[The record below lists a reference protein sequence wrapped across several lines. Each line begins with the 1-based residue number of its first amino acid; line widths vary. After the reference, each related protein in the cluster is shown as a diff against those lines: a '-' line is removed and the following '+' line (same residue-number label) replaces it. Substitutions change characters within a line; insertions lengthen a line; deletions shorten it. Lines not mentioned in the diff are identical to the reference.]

1 MNKQS
6 SGLGRLAS
14 FVSVCAIL
22 IVVGKAAFESPVNSR
37 DLAWQTNCKASLAR
51 AEAALTNP
59 ARPTQIA
66 QRIRDLPS
74 EYRAA
79 STRDVVRFLVS
90 YWSAREDLQA
100 AFTGDSGELD
110 MEAMVGWTRDGV
122 DSTAVALVPCADQL
136 AKLPGMPSVQSSV
149 PEIVRWARGRVRW
162 QADVDDAA
170 YVAADYIRN
179 DPDLVKAARKKPS
192 LAILAAASVPPD
204 DPRYQSM
211 WAYQSMFDL
220 LLRANP

>member
-1 MNKQS
+1 MNNS
-6 SGLGRLAS
+6 LSNIGRLVA
-14 FVSVCAIL
+14 FVSICAIS
-22 IVVGKAAFESPVNSR
+22 IVVGKAAFESPGNSR
-37 DLAWQTNCKASLAR
+37 DLAWQTSCKASLER
-51 AEAALTNP
+51 AEMALTNQ

-74 EYRAA
+74 EYRSP

-100 AFTGDSGELD
+100 AFTTDSGEFG
-110 MEAMVGWTRDGV
+110 MAAMVGWARDGV
-122 DSTAVALVPCADQL
+122 DSTALAFVPCADEL
-136 AKLPGMPSVQSSV
+136 AKLPGTPSVQSAV

-162 QADVDDAA
+162 QAEVDDAA

-179 DPDLVKAARKKPS
+179 DPDLVLAARKKPS
-192 LAILAAASVPPD
+192 LAILAAASVPPE

-211 WAYQSMFDL
+211 WTYQSMFDM

>member
-1 MNKQS
+1 MNKS
-6 SGLGRLAS
+6 SSVINRLAA
-14 FVSVCAIL
+14 VVLVCTIS

-37 DLAWQTNCKASLAR
+37 ELAWQTNCKASLER
-51 AEAALTNP
+51 AETALTNP
-59 ARPTQIA
+59 APPTQIA

-74 EYRAA
+74 EYRSA

-100 AFTGDSGELD
+100 AFATDSGELD
-110 MEAMVGWTRDGV
+110 MAAMIGWSRDGV
-122 DSTAVALVPCADQL
+122 DSTAVALVPCAGQL
-136 AKLPGMPSVQSSV
+136 AKLPGLPSVQSAV
-149 PEIVRWARGRVRW
+149 PEIVRWARDRVRW

-170 YVAADYIRN
+170 YVAADYIRK

-192 LAILAAASVPPD
+192 LAILAAASVPPE
-204 DPRYQSM
+204 DPRYESM
-211 WAYQSMFDL
+211 WAYQSMFDM

>member
-1 MNKQS
+1 MNKS
-6 SGLGRLAS
+6 SSVISRLAAV
-14 FVSVCAIL
+14 VSVCTIS

-37 DLAWQTNCKASLAR
+37 ELAWQTNCKASLER
-51 AEAALTNP
+51 AETALTNP
-59 ARPTQIA
+59 APPTQIA

-74 EYRAA
+74 EYRSA

-100 AFTGDSGELD
+100 AFTTDSGELN
-110 MEAMVGWTRDGV
+110 MAAMIGWARDGV
-122 DSTAVALVPCADQL
+122 DSTAVALVPCAGQL
-136 AKLPGMPSVQSSV
+136 AKLPGLPSVQSAV
-149 PEIVRWARGRVRW
+149 PEIVRWARDRVRW

-170 YVAADYIRN
+170 YVAADYIRK

-192 LAILAAASVPPD
+192 LAILAAASVPPE
-204 DPRYQSM
+204 DPRYESM